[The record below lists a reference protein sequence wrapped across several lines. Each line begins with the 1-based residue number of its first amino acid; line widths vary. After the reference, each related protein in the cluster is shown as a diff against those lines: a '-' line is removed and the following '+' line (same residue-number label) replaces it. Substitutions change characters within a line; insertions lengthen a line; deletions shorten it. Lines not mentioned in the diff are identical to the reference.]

1 MADAAGFIAGEL
13 RAHAR
18 DHYLASLYAPDA
30 LRPAVQALYAFD
42 LELARIP
49 RQVSEPAM
57 GEIRLQWWLDTL
69 DAMAAGETQAH
80 PVAAALAR
88 SIGMASLPMTA
99 LMTALKSMIEARRT
113 ELYADPLPDME
124 ALEAHL
130 GHTTAS
136 VIQMV
141 SVILAGP
148 AATAAAAGL
157 AGVALGLARLL
168 ADLPARH
175 GQQHALIPDTVLEAH
190 GARRATLGH
199 PDEGGAVLASLII
212 HAERRLAEARAAHAA
227 VPAAARP
234 AFLPVAVAPLWL
246 SRLRR
251 LGAGAFTTPPQLSPL
266 VRQWALWRAARRN
279 RW

>member
-1 MADAAGFIAGEL
+1 MTDAAGFIAGEL

-69 DAMAAGETQAH
+69 DAMAAGETQPH
-80 PVAAALAR
+80 PVAAALAGA
-88 SIGMASLPMTA
+88 IGMASLPMTA
-99 LMTALKSMIEARRT
+99 LKDMVEARRT
-113 ELYADPLPDME
+113 ELYADPLPDMG

-136 VIQMV
+136 VIQLA

-148 AATAAAAGL
+148 AATAAAEAAGL
-157 AGVALGLARLL
+157 AGVALGLTRLL
-168 ADLPARH
+168 ADLPAGH

-190 GARRATLGH
+190 SARRASLGH
-199 PDEGGAVLASLII
+199 SDESGAVLASLII

-227 VPAAARP
+227 VPAAAQP

-246 SRLRR
+246 SRLRQ
-251 LGAGAFTTPPQLSPL
+251 LGAGAFTTPPPLSPL
-266 VRQWALWRAARRN
+266 ARQWALWRAARRN